1 MRKSQVKLYLET
13 RSRQLFESCYQQDPE
28 NQQKVVFRDVPKPIS
43 PMQQDI
49 SLYGS
54 WPPEYRGPQCG
65 HTHLGEWM
73 RIIRTIAKEIDR
85 PFLEVL
91 SSRKTIEA
99 FETCMLED
107 CSILRLFQTLP
118 EQCKSTFPYC
128 RLVLERG
135 APNVGRTPLG
145 PCERI
150 GVQRLREIAS
160 CAIEGCAAA
169 G

>member
-1 MRKSQVKLYLET
+1 MET
-13 RSRQLFESCYQQDPE
+13 RSRQLFDNCYQQDQE
-28 NQQKVVFRDVPKPIS
+28 NQQKAVFLDAPKPIS
-43 PMQQDI
+43 PTQQDM
-49 SLYGS
+49 SLYGF
-54 WPPEYRGPQCG
+54 WPPENRWLQCG

-73 RIIRTIAKEIDR
+73 RTIRTIAKEIDR

-107 CSILRLFQTLP
+107 HSILRLFQKLP
-118 EQCKSTFPYC
+118 EQCKLAFPYC
-128 RLVLERG
+128 RLVLG
-135 APNVGRTPLG
+135 IGVSNVGRTPLG

-160 CAIEGCAAA
+160 CAIEDCAAA